1 MPGRLPVDGYC
12 PACGRKSLGVR
23 TSAIR
28 EGSELRCFYPDCPDP
43 EVVAKLLSDPEIH
56 HVLEVKEGGRW
67 TLQHPLRERIE
78 GGLFDC
84 PLAAVITRQFACFN
98 HSFEPGRYRFK
109 SQHVRN
115 YRLGP
120 WESEKL

>member
-1 MPGRLPVDGYC
+1 MPGRLPVDGHC

-28 EGSELRCFYPDCPDP
+28 EDSELRCFYPDCPDP
-43 EVVAKLLSDPEIH
+43 EAVAKLLSDPEIH
-56 HVLEVKEGGRW
+56 HVLEVKEGGIW
-67 TLQHPLRERIE
+67 TLQHPLRERID

-84 PLAAVITRQFACFN
+84 PLAAVLAQKFAFN
-98 HSFEPGRYRFK
+98 SPPEPGRYRMK
-109 SQHVRN
+109 SQNTDN